1 MHLVR
6 FGTGAVSTAARLPC
20 LRDGVN
26 RSGTSTACMLKL
38 TERSSVALITKPP
51 AVRTLRNL
59 SLRPWPYL
67 TQSESTEMI
76 FTLSSTGGST
86 PSQKTF
92 VRVCWPTLMQRP
104 FLLIV
109 SLHPAA
115 TPYCVEHRRHSSRL
129 CCRADACAAGGVG
142 GTHQQKKFI
151 VITRVC
157 KNVHFVTKSR
167 PSHIWGSEAAI
178 SKRYRVSS
186 DQVTC

>member
-1 MHLVR
+1 
-6 FGTGAVSTAARLPC
+6 
-20 LRDGVN
+20 
-26 RSGTSTACMLKL
+26 MLKL

-129 CCRADACAAGGVG
+129 CCRADACAAVASRFCSQRSAAGWEGLGEALPRRTASSTG
-142 GTHQQKKFI
+142 GTHRASAAAPTPAPPAGWEGLINKK
-151 VITRVC
+151 
-157 KNVHFVTKSR
+157 VHSNY
-167 PSHIWGSEAAI
+167 I
-178 SKRYRVSS
+178 
-186 DQVTC
+186 